1 MTATITTN
9 TMATFSF
16 TFAPRSDCRLHTV
29 EKAAQQEDHLA
40 CRHRGRWNHFRDTG
54 TKEIFEAPALADMQ
68 APSRPSQPI
77 PWPHSTSRPLHNQ
90 MMVAEPRMVRC
101 WSCDLKRHALP
112 LRRVC
117 TSACVGDES
126 GGPLPLCWTPSASL
140 PCCWTLS
147 TALLDAL
154 YRAAGRSLPRCWTL
168 STALLDAL
176 YRAAGRSLPR
186 CWTLPTALLDALY
199 SAAERRRLREE

>member
-168 STALLDAL
+168 STVLLN
-176 YRAAGRSLPR
+176 AGAFEKNEAVGTGRTGTM
-186 CWTLPTALLDALY
+186 WTGA
-199 SAAERRRLREE
+199 

>member
-29 EKAAQQEDHLA
+29 EKAAQKEDHLA

-168 STALLDAL
+168 STVLLN
-176 YRAAGRSLPR
+176 AGAFEKNEAVGTGRTGTM
-186 CWTLPTALLDALY
+186 WTGA
-199 SAAERRRLREE
+199 